1 VASRAEQLAA
11 IDTLDHAVVASGGEV
26 ITFADRK
33 AAIAEL
39 DEAVDAASHTFPRL
53 SKAIA
58 EAQRVRA
65 WDADEGF
72 TAALAAGT
80 VEIETNDRGY
90 ARGPFVAWVRHRY
103 DWKAAYAGHM
113 ERAGRVIELTE
124 GTTTVVP
131 SSERQIRPLTKL
143 LKVEDAD
150 EAIPRVWEQA
160 VREAEADRKPQSVAR
175 YVDRI
180 IKAEFPEL
188 TKRTFKE
195 DDADLDRKIRQFRTL
210 FRHLYGRMNQ
220 HDFAERVIAW
230 MNEEVG
236 E

>member
-1 VASRAEQLAA
+1 LAA
-11 IDTLDHAVVASGGEV
+11 IETLDHAVVASGGEV
-26 ITFADRK
+26 ITFADRQ
-33 AAIAEL
+33 AAITEL
-39 DEAVDAASHTFPRL
+39 DAAVDASAQTFPRL

-58 EAQRVRA
+58 EAQRVQA

-72 TAALAAGT
+72 TAALAAGS
-80 VEIETNDRGY
+80 VEIETSADGY
-90 ARGPFVAWVRHRY
+90 SLGPFAAWTQHRY
-103 DWKAAYAGHM
+103 KWKAAHAYGMA
-113 ERAGRVIELTE
+113 RAGQVLALCATAQSPNPTTE
-124 GTTTVVP
+124 WQV
-131 SSERQIRPLTKL
+131 RPLAKL
-143 LKVEDAD
+143 LKASDAD
-150 EAIPRVWEQA
+150 EAIPRVWDQA

-188 TKRTFKE
+188 TKRTFE
-195 DDADLDRKIRQFRTL
+195 ESDADLDRKIRQFRAL

-220 HDFAERVIAW
+220 HDFAERIVGW